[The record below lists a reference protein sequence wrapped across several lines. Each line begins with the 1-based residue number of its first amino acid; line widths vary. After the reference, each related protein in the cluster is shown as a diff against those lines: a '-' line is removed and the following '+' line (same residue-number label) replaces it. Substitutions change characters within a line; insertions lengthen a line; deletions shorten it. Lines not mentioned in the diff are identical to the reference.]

1 MLVGLCFGLGY
12 GLTQRLLDL
21 QLPGLVQWGQ
31 SFEVRQPPGTS
42 LESLRLRFGSELND
56 LRGRLDMQE
65 LETETVKPDPL
76 ETPEASAPGAA
87 ELRQDGAVP
96 NVAPA
101 PPKLPPAPAP
111 GSAPAVEPAAA
122 GSAEVSL
129 PPPVQP

>member
-1 MLVGLCFGLGY
+1 MGLCFGVGY

-56 LRGRLDMQE
+56 LRGRLDLQE
-65 LETETVKPDPL
+65 LEMVKPDLL

-87 ELRQDGAVP
+87 ELRQDGLVP

-101 PPKLPPAPAP
+101 PPKLPPAPAA
-111 GSAPAVEPAAA
+111 APAVDPAAA